1 MSGKDFFLFTQ
12 EKIKK
17 AASILNLKE
26 DFLKE
31 ILEPRRVLEFSFPV
45 KMDDGRIEVFKG
57 FRSQHNN
64 ILGPFKGGIRFS
76 SNVSKGEVESLSML
90 MSLKCALV
98 DLPFGGAKGGVI
110 VDPLQLSKRELE
122 ELSRAYVREIF
133 PFIGSFKDIPAPDVN
148 TNSQIIAWMVDEY
161 SKLRGEFTPNSFT
174 GKPIEIYGLKGRV
187 EATGYGGV
195 VILEKIKEKF
205 GLNPQKTTVAIQGF
219 GNVGSNFAKFAFEK
233 GYKIVAL
240 SEKTGGIYSPEGFE
254 PHKVEECRLSKGM
267 ISGCYCRGSVCDRD
281 DGQEISNE
289 GLLELDVDVLVPA
302 AVEDVIT
309 KENASKV
316 KAKYII
322 SMANGPIT
330 PEAEKILRDSGKIV
344 VPDILANSGGVIA
357 SYFEWALFNKWLL
370 WEKEDTF
377 RGIEKQIAS
386 SFEEIWRFSQE
397 KDISLSESA
406 FVIALQRISQS
417 MRYLR

>member
-17 AASILNLKE
+17 AASLLGLKKG
-26 DFLKE
+26 FLKE
-31 ILEPRRVLEFSFPV
+31 ILEPRRVLEFSLPL

-64 ILGPFKGGIRFS
+64 ALGPFKGGIRFS
-76 SNVSKGEVESLSML
+76 PEVSREEVESLSML

-110 VDPLQLSKRELE
+110 VDPFQLSKRELE
-122 ELSRAYVREIF
+122 ELSRSYVREIF
-133 PFIGSFKDIPAPDVN
+133 PFIGPFKDIPAPDVN
-148 TNSQIIAWMVDEY
+148 TNPQIMAWMTDEY
-161 SKLRGEFTPNSFT
+161 SKIKGEFIPNSFT
-174 GKPIEIYGLKGRV
+174 GKPVEIYGLKGRV

-195 VILEKIKEKF
+195 VVLEKIKEKF
-205 GLNPQKTTVAIQGF
+205 NLDPKKTTIAIQGF
-219 GNVGSNFAKFAFEK
+219 GNVGSNFAKFAFER

-240 SEKTGGIYSPEGFE
+240 SEKAGGIYSPEGFE
-254 PHKVEECRLSKGM
+254 PQKVEKCKLSKGT
-267 ISGCYCRGSVCDRD
+267 ISGCYCRGSICDWE

-289 GLLELDVDVLVPA
+289 ELLELDVDILVPA

-309 KENASKV
+309 KENASRI

-322 SMANGPIT
+322 SMANGPVT
-330 PEAEKILRDSGKIV
+330 PEAEEILRKSGKIV
-344 VPDILANSGGVIA
+344 IPDILANSGGVIA

-377 RGIEKQIAS
+377 RGIEKQISS
-386 SFEEIWRFSQE
+386 SFEEIWKFSQE
-397 KDISLSESA
+397 KNISLSEAA
-406 FVIALQRISQS
+406 FAIALQRISQAMS
-417 MRYLR
+417 YLR